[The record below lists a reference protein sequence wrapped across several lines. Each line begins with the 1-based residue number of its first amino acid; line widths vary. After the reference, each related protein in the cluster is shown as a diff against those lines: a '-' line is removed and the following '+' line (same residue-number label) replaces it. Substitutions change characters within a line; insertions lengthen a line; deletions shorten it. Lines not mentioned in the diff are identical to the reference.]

1 MPAVI
6 EFPRSQAIPESSTGT
21 IGGQL
26 AGDDGAN
33 IDSSAVTAL
42 VATLTD
48 HRGTV
53 INGRSGDTPLTHT
66 ILNANG
72 GSLSSTGF
80 LTQTLSAADTVAVE
94 TGPEYQQRFFTIS
107 GTHSGGK
114 TLACEIRFFVRKLT
128 GYP

>member
-6 EFPRSQAIPESSTGT
+6 EFSRAEAIPESTTGT
-21 IGGQL
+21 IGAQLTSAGQ
-26 AGDDGAN
+26 N
-33 IDSSAVTAL
+33 IESSAVTAL

-48 HRGTV
+48 HRGTIV
-53 INGRSGDTPLTHT
+53 NSRDELS
-66 ILNANG
+66 ILGANG
-72 GSLSSTGF
+72 GSLSATGY
-80 LTQTLSAADTVAVE
+80 LTQTLSVADTAAVE
-94 TGPEYQQRFFTIS
+94 AGSEYQQRFFTIS

>member
-6 EFPRSQAIPESSTGT
+6 EFSRAEAIPESTTGT
-21 IGGQL
+21 IEAQL
-26 AGDDGAN
+26 AGDDGAD
-33 IDSSAVTAL
+33 IESSAVTAL

-48 HRGTV
+48 HRGTIV
-53 INGRSGDTPLTHT
+53 NSRDALS
-66 ILNANG
+66 ILSANG
-72 GSLSSTGF
+72 GSLSSTGL
-80 LTQTLSAADTVAVE
+80 LTQTLSVADTAAVE

-114 TLACEIRFFVRKLT
+114 TLGCEIRFFVRKLT